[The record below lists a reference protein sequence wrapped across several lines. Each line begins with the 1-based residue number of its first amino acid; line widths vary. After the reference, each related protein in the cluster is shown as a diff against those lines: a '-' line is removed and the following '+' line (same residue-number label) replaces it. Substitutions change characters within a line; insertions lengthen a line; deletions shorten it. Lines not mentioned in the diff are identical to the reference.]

1 MALHVRHPD
10 WIHALGQAGA
20 KSFAL
25 IFALESL
32 NRALLSTILPLQV
45 LKVTGSATDLSNLYL
60 VVGLSGLVANLF
72 IVSLIRF
79 VTRRGAYTIGLVC
92 LAIAPLLIGTGLFG
106 SVSLGMFIRIF
117 GTASAAICLN
127 LYVLDHIK
135 GRALNDM
142 EPIRLLFSAAAW
154 TLGPWLGVYLWSIV
168 EWLPFFIS
176 SAAAVVQLAYFWY
189 LRLREGGVI
198 VPAKQKPETPFGS
211 IIPFIRRKP
220 LRRAWLIA
228 LGRSVWWVSFFT
240 YLPVFGVESGLSP
253 ETCALL
259 VSAANGLLFLVP
271 VLKRVGAYLGIRRA
285 LILAY
290 ACTGV
295 ISSAAGIAAWYS
307 PFTAMALLLF
317 CALFVV
323 LLDIYGNLTFLRM
336 VKPFE
341 RTRMTPIFITYRDV
355 SDIAAPAAAGVVLL
369 FLPLPAYFVLLGL
382 YSLGMTQI
390 ARNLPRRF

>member
-1 MALHVRHPD
+1 VALHVRHPD

-45 LKVTGSATDLSNLYL
+45 LKVTGSATDLSYLYL
-60 VVGLSGLVANLF
+60 VVGLSGLVANLC

-79 VTRRGAYTIGLVC
+79 ISRRGAYTIGLIC
-92 LAIAPLLIGTGLFG
+92 LAAAPLLIGTSMFTG
-106 SVSLGMFIRIF
+106 VSFGMFIRIF
-117 GTASAAICLN
+117 GTACGAICLN

-135 GRALNDM
+135 GRALNEM

-154 TLGPWLGVYLWSIV
+154 TLGPWLGVYLWSIM
-168 EWLPFFIS
+168 EWLPFILS
-176 SAAAVVQLAYFWY
+176 SIAALIQLAYFWY
-189 LRLREGGVI
+189 LRLREGSVI
-198 VPAKQKPETPFGS
+198 VPARQKPETPFGS

-271 VLKRVGAYLGIRRA
+271 VLKRVGNYLGIRRA

-290 ACTGV
+290 AFTG
-295 ISSAAGIAAWYS
+295 IINIAAGVAAWFS
-307 PFTAMALLLF
+307 PFSAMALLLF

-336 VKPFE
+336 VKPLE

-355 SDIAAPAAAGVVLL
+355 SDIVAPAAAGLVLIA
-369 FLPLPAYFVLLGL
+369 LPLPAYFVLLGL
-382 YSLGMTQI
+382 YTLGMTQI
-390 ARNLPRRF
+390 VRNLPRRF